1 MDDERLAELRNERM
15 NLLAAMVQDLRAQN
29 DVIARATRS
38 MQSALGVLVAT
49 LGGTVTIP
57 AEVLA
62 AAPPIRWET
71 AEDGTVTITT
81 GESNG

>member
-1 MDDERLAELRNERM
+1 MMTENEFNARLEGLEIIALAQRN
-15 NLLAAMVQDLRAQN
+15 LKA
-29 DVIARATRS
+29 
-38 MQSALGVLVAT
+38 ALGVLVST

-81 GESNG
+81 GEESK